1 MNRQKPRV
9 LQQFEEQGYVVIKG
23 LLDAQNDLKPVM
35 EEYAL
40 LLDRLARQWYDEGKL
55 ASAYEDLPF
64 GRQLSQVLG
73 EAAAE
78 PSSYQHLEI
87 SLPQTD
93 VTETTPIHLGPAV
106 FNLLRNPKLLDAV
119 ELFVGPEIYS
129 NPVQHVRIKPPERML
144 PEDRSNIS
152 LLDRTVWHQ
161 DLGTV
166 AEEADASN
174 ILTVWIPMTEATVDN
189 GCLMVAPGSHK
200 GGLETHCVIPILVPF
215 EPILW

>member
-93 VTETTPIHLGPAV
+93 VTETTPIHLGPRGLQSPQKSQTSGRCRV
-106 FNLLRNPKLLDAV
+106 IRRTRD
-119 ELFVGPEIYS
+119 LFESRTARTHQTARENAARGPEQHQPSRSHGLASGPGYCGRGGRCIEYPHCLDS
-129 NPVQHVRIKPPERML
+129 N
-144 PEDRSNIS
+144 D
-152 LLDRTVWHQ
+152 
-161 DLGTV
+161 
-166 AEEADASN
+166 
-174 ILTVWIPMTEATVDN
+174 
-189 GCLMVAPGSHK
+189 
-200 GGLETHCVIPILVPF
+200 GGHGG
-215 EPILW
+215 